1 MSRRLDINGH
11 NFKWIIYA
19 VDIVILVT
27 VFSIFVNYVVEAMG
41 WRNYDGDSRF
51 YWNRYGHVFVFLL
64 SYFLSVSIIKIK
76 PKDLDSKLETV
87 IRAGAQ
93 VVLMYI
99 IFAVCVAILFHTFPG
114 HLIMWSG
121 LVNGFLIVLSHYL
134 LTVAIVRSRR
144 RPENVINTVFVGSD
158 QNNIRVYDQLKHGYS
173 TFSYN
178 VLGFFSDSSA
188 DSLPADTRLLGQS
201 SSVLQFLEGNDV
213 GEVYCSLNPNG
224 SNSVVNAIIKKCEEK
239 FITFYYVPNMEG
251 YIHRQMEF
259 SQYGGVTLVSLHNE
273 PLSDAY
279 NRIAKRAFD
288 ILFSGIVLVTIY
300 PLVWLVVAVGT
311 KLSSPGP
318 VLFRQQ
324 RTGSNGQPF
333 TMLKFR
339 SMKVNADADKV
350 QATEDDPRKTR
361 FGDFLRRTSIDE
373 LPQFINVF
381 KGDMSVVGPRPHM
394 ELHTEMY
401 SKLVDEYLVRHL
413 CKPGITGWAQVSG
426 CRGETKTVEEMAE
439 RVKCDIWYI
448 ENWSMLLDLRIIL
461 KTVLNVFRGD
471 EQAY

>member
-1 MSRRLDINGH
+1 MSRRLDIKGH
-11 NFKWIIYA
+11 NYKWMIYA
-19 VDIVILVT
+19 VDVVILVT

-64 SYFLSVSIIKIK
+64 SYVLSVSVVKIK
-76 PKDLDSKLETV
+76 TKDLDSRLETV
-87 IRAGAQ
+87 IRAAGQ
-93 VVLMYI
+93 VFLMYL
-99 IFAVCVAILFHTFPG
+99 IFTVCVAILFHTFPG

-121 LVNGFLIVLSHYL
+121 LVNGSLIVLSHYL
-134 LTVAIVRSRR
+134 LSEIIVRSRK

-158 QNNIRVYDQLKHGYS
+158 QNNVRVYDQIKLGYS

-178 VLGFFSDSSA
+178 VLGFFSDCSA
-188 DSLPADTRLLGQS
+188 DSLPADSRFLGRS
-201 SSVLQFLEGNDV
+201 SSVLEYLDSNDV
-213 GEVYCSLNPNG
+213 GEVYCSLNPNDSG
-224 SNSVVNAIIKKCEEK
+224 SIVNAIIKKCEEK

-318 VLFRQQ
+318 ILFRQQ

-350 QATEDDPRKTR
+350 QATEDDPRKTK
-361 FGDFLRRTSIDE
+361 FGDFLRRSSIDE

-381 KGDMSVVGPRPHM
+381 RGDMSVVGPRPHM
-394 ELHTEMY
+394 ELHTEIY

-413 CKPGITGWAQVSG
+413 CKPGITGWAQVNG
-426 CRGETKTVEEMAE
+426 CRGETKTVEDMAE
-439 RVKCDIWYI
+439 RVKKDIWYI

-461 KTVLNVFRGD
+461 KTVLNVFAGD
-471 EQAY
+471 KQAY

>member
-1 MSRRLDINGH
+1 MSRKLDIKGH
-11 NFKWIIYA
+11 NYKWMIYT
-19 VDIVILVT
+19 VDVVILVI

-64 SYFLSVSIIKIK
+64 SYFLSVSIIRIK
-76 PKDLDSKLETV
+76 PKDLDSNLETV
-87 IRAGAQ
+87 IRAVAQ
-93 VVLMYI
+93 VGLMYL
-99 IFAVCVAILFHTFPG
+99 IFTLCVAVLFHTFPG
-114 HLIMWSG
+114 HLLMWSG
-121 LVNGFLIVLSHYL
+121 LVNGSLIVLSHYL

-144 RPENVINTVFVGSD
+144 RQENVINTVFVGSD
-158 QNNIRVYDQLKHGYS
+158 QNNIRVYDQIKHGYS

-178 VLGFFSDSSA
+178 VLGFFSDSST
-188 DSLPADTRLLGQS
+188 DSLPSDTRLLGQS
-201 SSVLQFLEGNDV
+201 SSVLQYLEGNDV

-224 SNSVVNAIIKKCEEK
+224 SSSIVNDIIKKCEEK

-251 YIHRQMEF
+251 YVHRQMEF
-259 SQYGGVTLVSLHNE
+259 SQYGGVTLVSLHAE

-279 NRIAKRAFD
+279 NRIAKRLFD
-288 ILFSGIVLVTIY
+288 ILFSGIVLVAIY

-324 RTGSNGQPF
+324 RTGSNGKPF

-339 SMKVNADADKV
+339 SMKVNADADKI
-350 QATEDDPRKTR
+350 QATEDDPRKTK
-361 FGDFLRRTSIDE
+361 FGDFLRRSSIDE

-381 KGDMSVVGPRPHM
+381 RGDMSVVGPRPHM

-426 CRGETKTVEEMAE
+426 CRGETKTVEDMAE
-439 RVKCDIWYI
+439 RVKKDIWYI

-461 KTVLNVFRGD
+461 KTVLNVFAGD

>member
-1 MSRRLDINGH
+1 MSRRLDIKGH
-11 NFKWIIYA
+11 NYKWMIYA
-19 VDIVILVT
+19 ADIIILVT
-27 VFSIFVNYVVEAMG
+27 VFSVFVNYVVEAMG

-64 SYFLSVSIIKIK
+64 SYFLSVSIIRIK
-76 PKDLDSKLETV
+76 PKDLDSNLETV

-93 VVLMYI
+93 VALMYF
-99 IFAVCVAILFHTFPG
+99 IFTVCVAILFHTFPG

-121 LVNGFLIVLSHYL
+121 LVNGVLIVLSHYIISQI
-134 LTVAIVRSRR
+134 IVRSRR
-144 RPENVINTVFVGSD
+144 RPENVINTLFVGSD
-158 QNNIRVYDQLKHGYS
+158 QNNVRVYDQLKNGYS

-178 VLGFFSDSSA
+178 ILGFFTENSSESIPEGSSILGDSDSI
-188 DSLPADTRLLGQS
+188 
-201 SSVLQFLEGNDV
+201 LQYLENTEVD
-213 GEVYCSLNPNG
+213 EVYCSLSPKD
-224 SNSVVNAIIKKCEEK
+224 SKTIVDSIIKKCEDK
-239 FITFYYVPNMEG
+239 FISFYYVPNMEG
-251 YIHRQMEF
+251 YLHRQMEF
-259 SQYGGVTLVSLHNE
+259 SQYGGVTLIGLHNE

-279 NRIAKRAFD
+279 NRIVKRGFD
-288 ILFSGIVLVTIY
+288 IVFSGMILVTIY
-300 PLVWLVVAVGT
+300 PIVWLIVAIGT
-311 KLSSPGP
+311 KISSPGP

-324 RTGSNGQPF
+324 RTGSNGKPF

-413 CKPGITGWAQVSG
+413 CKPGITGWAQVTG
-426 CRGETKTVEEMAE
+426 YRGETKTVEEMEE
-439 RVKCDIWYI
+439 RVKKDIWYI

-471 EQAY
+471 KQAY

>member
-1 MSRRLDINGH
+1 MSRKLDIKGH
-11 NFKWIIYA
+11 NFKWMIYT
-19 VDIVILVT
+19 VDVVILVT

-64 SYFLSVSIIKIK
+64 SYFLSVSIIRIK
-76 PKDLDSKLETV
+76 PKDLDSNLETV
-87 IRAGAQ
+87 IRAVAQ
-93 VVLMYI
+93 VGLMYM
-99 IFAVCVAILFHTFPG
+99 IFTLCVAVLFHTFPG
-114 HLIMWSG
+114 HLLMWSG
-121 LVNGFLIVLSHYL
+121 LVNGSLIVLSHYL

-144 RPENVINTVFVGSD
+144 RQENVINTVFVGSD
-158 QNNIRVYDQLKHGYS
+158 QNNIRVYDQIKHGYS

-178 VLGFFSDSSA
+178 VLGFFSDSST
-188 DSLPADTRLLGQS
+188 DSLPSDTRLLGQS
-201 SSVLQFLEGNDV
+201 SSVLQYLEGNDV

-224 SNSVVNAIIKKCEEK
+224 SSSIVNDIIKKCEEK

-251 YIHRQMEF
+251 YVHRQMEF
-259 SQYGGVTLVSLHNE
+259 SQYGGVTLVSLHAE

-279 NRIAKRAFD
+279 NRIAKRLFD
-288 ILFSGIVLVTIY
+288 ILFSGIVLVAIY

-324 RTGSNGQPF
+324 RTGSNGKPF

-350 QATEDDPRKTR
+350 QATEDDPRKTK
-361 FGDFLRRTSIDE
+361 FGDFLRRSSIDE

-381 KGDMSVVGPRPHM
+381 RGDMSVVGPRPHM

-426 CRGETKTVEEMAE
+426 CRGETKTVEDMAE
-439 RVKCDIWYI
+439 RVKKDIWYI

-461 KTVLNVFRGD
+461 KTVLNVFAGD

>member
-93 VVLMYI
+93 VALMYL
-99 IFAVCVAILFHTFPG
+99 IFTLCVAILFHTFPG

-134 LTVAIVRSRR
+134 LNLIVVRSRK
-144 RPENVINTVFVGSD
+144 RPENVINALFVGAD
-158 QNNIRVYDQLKHGYS
+158 QNNIKVFDQLKNGYS

-178 VLGFFSDSSA
+178 VLGFFSENSSEA
-188 DSLPADTRLLGQS
+188 IPEEAGVLGEPDD
-201 SSVLQFLEGNDV
+201 VLQYLENTKVD
-213 GEVYCSLNPNG
+213 EVYCSLSPKDAKET
-224 SNSVVNAIIKKCEEK
+224 VDAIIKKCEEK

-251 YIHRQMEF
+251 YLRRQMEF

-273 PLSDAY
+273 PLSDTY
-279 NRIAKRAFD
+279 NRLVKRACD
-288 ILFSGIVLVTIY
+288 ILISGIVLITIY
-300 PLVWLVVAVGT
+300 PVVWLIVAVGT
-311 KLSSPGP
+311 KISSPGP

-324 RTGSNGQPF
+324 RTGSNGKPF

-339 SMKVNADADKV
+339 SMKVNADADKI
-350 QATEDDPRKTR
+350 QATEDDPRKTK
-361 FGDFLRRTSIDE
+361 FGDFLRRSSIDE

-381 KGDMSVVGPRPHM
+381 RGDMSVVGPRPHM
-394 ELHTEMY
+394 ELHTEIY

-413 CKPGITGWAQVSG
+413 CKPGITGWAQVNG
-426 CRGETKTVEEMAE
+426 CRGETKTVEDMAE
-439 RVKCDIWYI
+439 RVKKDIWYI
-448 ENWSMLLDLRIIL
+448 ENWSLLLDLRIIL
-461 KTVLNVFRGD
+461 KTVLNVFAGD
-471 EQAY
+471 KQAY